1 MRNTVAL
8 CLLAV
13 STACA
18 DRTPPA
24 ILDIVL
30 ARNDNEAVPLAG
42 TLSITLDE
50 PARLTLHFDDGD
62 DQWTARP
69 NSEWS
74 TTHDVPVLGLR
85 AESGTRSPLS

>member
-18 DRTPPA
+18 DRPPPA

-42 TLSITLDE
+42 T
-50 PARLTLHFDDGD
+50 P
-62 DQWTARP
+62 
-69 NSEWS
+69 
-74 TTHDVPVLGLR
+74 
-85 AESGTRSPLS
+85 